1 MSSKPQKK
9 EVNIVRLMVY
19 LPEKVHTRLR
29 HVAID
34 KKQSATRLV
43 QGLIEEYL
51 AKERKRKGVK

>member
-1 MSSKPQKK
+1 M
-9 EVNIVRLMVY
+9 RLMVY
-19 LPEKVHTRLR
+19 LPEEVHTQLR

>member
-1 MSSKPQKK
+1 M
-9 EVNIVRLMVY
+9 RLMVY
-19 LPEKVHTRLR
+19 LPEEIHTELR

-51 AKERKRKGVK
+51 TKERKRKGVK